1 MFIPPLCH
9 IPGSFTNVTLR
20 EKTKSKTN
28 EKLKSE
34 SLMLSS
40 RETNKLKSSSHQQED
55 SRDSAA
61 KGNKGNC

>member
-9 IPGSFTNVTLR
+9 IPGSFTNVTLG
-20 EKTKSKTN
+20 KKNKSKTN

-40 RETNKLKSSSHQQED
+40 RETNKLKSSSHQQEYSTD
-55 SRDSAA
+55 NAVKR
-61 KGNKGNC
+61 NKENC